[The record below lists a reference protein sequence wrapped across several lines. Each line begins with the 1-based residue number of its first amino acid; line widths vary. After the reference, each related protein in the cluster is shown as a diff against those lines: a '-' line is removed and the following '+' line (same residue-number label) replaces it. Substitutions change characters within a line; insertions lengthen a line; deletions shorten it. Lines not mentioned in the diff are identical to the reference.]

1 LTSNKKKNKETLTEE
16 EKYYLSKEGLTILA
30 ASFLLNRGFCCDSGC
45 KNCPYPTK

>member
-1 LTSNKKKNKETLTEE
+1 LTSNKKKNKETSKGE
-16 EKYYLSKEGLTILA
+16 EKYYLNKEGLITLT